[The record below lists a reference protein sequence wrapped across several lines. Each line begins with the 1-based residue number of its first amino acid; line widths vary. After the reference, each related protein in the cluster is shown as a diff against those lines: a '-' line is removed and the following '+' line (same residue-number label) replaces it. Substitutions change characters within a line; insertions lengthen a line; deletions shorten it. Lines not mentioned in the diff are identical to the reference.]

1 MTVYRADGTEL
12 LHPADWPHERAEH
25 PMPEVPK
32 LTFTRD
38 RDHLVIYAA
47 GDGVTLDRNTIR
59 AIGIMMVNLA
69 NDIEAEDA
77 RNLAE
82 KTSDQ

>member
-38 RDHLVIYAA
+38 RDHLIINAA
-47 GDGVTLDRNTIR
+47 GDGVTLDRDTMR
-59 AIGIMMVNLA
+59 AIGAMLMQLA
-69 NDIEAEDA
+69 SEIEAGDGGGPV
-77 RNLAE
+77 
-82 KTSDQ
+82 